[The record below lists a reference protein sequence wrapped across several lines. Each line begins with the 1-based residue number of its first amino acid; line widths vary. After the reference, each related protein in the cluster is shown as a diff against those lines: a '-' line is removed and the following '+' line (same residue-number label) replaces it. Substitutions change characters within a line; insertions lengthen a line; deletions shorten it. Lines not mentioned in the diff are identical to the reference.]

1 MERSAKESDWSVY
14 SKDRLME
21 VLFEGNIKEHNC
33 GNSDYFLSHSILL
46 YQHFIDCNAEFCLH
60 RNWGDA

>member
-1 MERSAKESDWSVY
+1 
-14 SKDRLME
+14 ME

-60 RNWGDA
+60 RN